1 MKNKIRFCALA
12 LVGAATLTVSA
23 YTEPQPEVKGVTV
36 GGYLGSRIEACI
48 AGRVMNQDVD
58 ELVAPF
64 RTKTETSLWQTEFWG
79 KWTQGAIG
87 LYRYN
92 RDKALF
98 EKIKAGVASLI
109 ATQQKNGYIGNYK
122 PEAQLGGWDVWGRK
136 YVALALVD
144 WYDLTGDKKA
154 LKAAQMEI
162 DYTMTQLGPGK
173 GDIVKSGN
181 YVGMASSSILEPVVY
196 IYKRTNEKK
205 YLDFAEWIVAQW
217 ETPDGPKLLSKA
229 DVPVALRTPYTEVW
243 YGEKNGRKA
252 YEMMSC
258 YEGLLE
264 LYKVTGKAEY
274 LDVVKKVVNHIIA
287 EEITIGGSGAS
298 QECWY
303 GGKTMQT
310 YATLLPQETC
320 VTFTWLQLCNR
331 LLRLTED
338 PKYADCIEQTIYNAL
353 LGSMKADGSQIVK
366 YTPLEGYREEG
377 EHQCGIH
384 INCCNANG
392 PRAYALIPMYAY
404 IAKANGIDV
413 NLYGQ
418 GSATVKVGKNTVSL
432 TQQSTYPESGDVKVL
447 VNPEKSEKFVLKL
460 RIPAWSARTVVKVN
474 GEAVDGV
481 SAGNYLAIDRTWQKG
496 DVVTLGFDMRGRVH
510 KLNHCLAVTRGPVVL
525 ARDSRFGDGFVD
537 ESLRLVEKD
546 GYVELTE
553 NKDKGFAWQSFFVKV
568 YKGLYNEFNH
578 EGQIKMCDY
587 GSAGNTWDKAQRYR
601 VWLPEVN
608 DPKLK

>member
-1 MKNKIRFCALA
+1 MNALKTCVTA
-12 LVGAATLTVSA
+12 MLCVATLTAAA
-23 YTEPQPEVKGVTV
+23 YTEPQPELKSVKV

-48 AGRVMNQDVD
+48 SGRVMNQDVD

-64 RTKTETSLWQTEFWG
+64 RTKTETSLWQMEFWG

-92 RDKALF
+92 HDKALY

-109 ATQQKNGYIGNYK
+109 ATQQKDGYIGNYK
-122 PEAQLGGWDVWGRK
+122 PEAQLDGWDVWGRK
-136 YVALALVD
+136 YVALALID
-144 WYDLTGDKKA
+144 WYDLTGDKQA
-154 LKAAQMEI
+154 LTAARKEI

-173 GDIVKSGN
+173 GEIVKSGF

-196 IYKRTNEKK
+196 LYKRTGDKR
-205 YLDFAEWIVAQW
+205 YLDFAQWIVASW

-229 DVPVALRTPYTEVW
+229 DVPVALRTGYTDVW
-243 YGEKNGRKA
+243 YGRKNGRKA

-274 LDVVKKVVNHIIA
+274 LDAVKKVVSHIID
-287 EEITIGGSGAS
+287 EEITIGGSGAT

-303 GGKTMQT
+303 GGKQMQT

-320 VTFTWLQLCNR
+320 VTFTWMQLCNR
-331 LLRLTED
+331 LLRMTED
-338 PKYADCIEQTIYNAL
+338 PRYADCMEQTIYNAL
-353 LGSMKADGSQIVK
+353 LGSMKGDGSQIVK

-404 IAKANGIDV
+404 IAKEGGIDV

-418 GSATVKVGKNTVSL
+418 GSAAVKVGKNTVEL
-432 TQQSTYPESGDVKVL
+432 EQESTYPESGDVKVA
-447 VNPEKSEKFVLKL
+447 VNPVKKGDFVLKF
-460 RIPAWSARTVVKVN
+460 RIPEWSKNTVVKVN
-474 GEAVDGV
+474 GEEVQGV
-481 SAGNYLAIDRTWQKG
+481 KPGSYLALNRTWQKG
-496 DVVTLGFDMRGRVH
+496 DVVTLSFDMRGRVE

-537 ESLRLVEKD
+537 EALRLVEKD

-553 NKDKGFAWQSFFVKV
+553 NADKGFAWMSFGVKV
-568 YKGLYNEFNH
+568 YKGLYNEFDH
-578 EGQIKMCDY
+578 ESQINMCDF
-587 GSAGNTWDKAQRYR
+587 GSAGNTWDKTQRYR

>member
-1 MKNKIRFCALA
+1 MKVLKTCVTAMFC
-12 LVGAATLTVSA
+12 VATLTAAA
-23 YTEPQPEVKGVTV
+23 YTEPQPELKSVKV

-48 AGRVMNQDVD
+48 SGRVMNQDVD

-64 RTKTETSLWQTEFWG
+64 RTKTETSLWQMEFWG

-92 RDKALF
+92 HDKALY

-109 ATQQKNGYIGNYK
+109 ATQQKDGYIGNYK
-122 PEAQLGGWDVWGRK
+122 PEAQLDGWDVWGRK
-136 YVALALVD
+136 YVALALID
-144 WYDLTGDKKA
+144 WYDLTGDKQA
-154 LKAAQMEI
+154 LTAARKEI

-173 GDIVKSGN
+173 GEIVKSGF

-196 IYKRTNEKK
+196 LYKRTGDKR
-205 YLDFAEWIVAQW
+205 YLDFAQWIVASW

-229 DVPVALRTPYTEVW
+229 DVPVALRTGYTDVW
-243 YGEKNGRKA
+243 YGRKNGRKA

-274 LDVVKKVVNHIIA
+274 LDAVKKVVNHIID
-287 EEITIGGSGAS
+287 EEITIGGSGAT

-303 GGKTMQT
+303 GGKQMQT

-320 VTFTWLQLCNR
+320 VTFTWMQLCNR
-331 LLRLTED
+331 LLRMTED
-338 PKYADCIEQTIYNAL
+338 SRYADCMEQTIYNAL
-353 LGSMKADGSQIVK
+353 LGSMKGDGSQIVK

-404 IAKANGIDV
+404 IAKEGGIDV

-418 GSATVKVGKNTVSL
+418 GSATVKVGKNTVEL
-432 TQQSTYPESGDVKVL
+432 EQVSTYPESGDVKLAVKP
-447 VNPEKSEKFVLKL
+447 VKKGGFVLKL
-460 RIPAWSARTVVKVN
+460 RIPAWSKNTVVKVN
-474 GEAVDGV
+474 GEGV
-481 SAGNYLAIDRTWQKG
+481 QGVKPGSYLALNRTWQKG
-496 DVVTLGFDMRGRVH
+496 DVVTLSFDMRGRVE

-537 ESLRLVEKD
+537 EALRLVEKD

-553 NKDKGFAWQSFFVKV
+553 NADKGFAWMSFGVKV
-568 YKGLYNEFNH
+568 YKGLYNEFDH
-578 EGQIKMCDY
+578 ESQINMCDF
-587 GSAGNTWDKAQRYR
+587 GSAGNTWDKTQRYR